1 MHNPVANEGS
11 GHRPRSPSARLASI
25 FRRRLA
31 TGIEPSDPAMPAFA
45 PPVHIFRPQPLRID
59 CAAIPDKPN
68 PHVKLLLDAFGGDC
82 PEKFQALFKVG
93 NDQIL
98 RPVDP

>member
-1 MHNPVANEGS
+1 M
-11 GHRPRSPSARLASI
+11 
-25 FRRRLA
+25 
-31 TGIEPSDPAMPAFA
+31 
-45 PPVHIFRPQPLRID
+45 D
-59 CAAIPDKPN
+59 CAAIPDKLN